1 MDKSDCFWLL
11 IIFIFYVSSC
21 NLKNNFMTFNSKK
34 QKHRV
39 LQIFIFIALSVIF
52 GSCGLFQKK
61 EKQEPVVLLK
71 PAVIKYGFNVD
82 SFYVVKGKVGSGQYL
97 SSILSR
103 YGVGLGAVDTL
114 ANNSKR
120 IFDVRKIREGNN
132 FSVFQSRDSKR
143 KPLYFI
149 YESSPINYIVF
160 ELFDSLKVYQGQK
173 EIQYRIKTS
182 QGVIESSLWNTM
194 KANGLDPML
203 ALKMEDVYAWTIDLF
218 GLQKGDRFRL
228 IYDEIYVDSV
238 SIGIN
243 FIYAAQFDYYGKE
256 IYAFRFSP
264 NDTVGYYNENGENLQ
279 KQFLKAP
286 LKFSRISSGFS
297 GGRMHP
303 VLRIVRPHHGVDY
316 AAAKGTPV
324 MSIGEGTVI
333 SKGWAGGGGNTV
345 KIKHNSVYTTSYMH
359 LSGYADGVHT
369 GARVRQGQVI
379 GFVGSTGLSTGPHLD
394 FRVYKGGSAVNPLTI
409 ESPPAKPVD
418 PKLMPQYTILKD
430 SLMKDLQKI
439 EWKSFNSKN

>member
-1 MDKSDCFWLL
+1 MMFRLNKNSRIFSCSLL
-11 IIFIFYVSSC
+11 VVFLLVFTVSC
-21 NLKNNFMTFNSKK
+21 DY
-34 QKHRV
+34 
-39 LQIFIFIALSVIF
+39 
-52 GSCGLFQKK
+52 FQKK
-61 EKQEPVVLLK
+61 EKPEPVVLLK
-71 PAVIKYGFNVD
+71 APVIKYGFPVD
-82 SFYVVKGKVGSGQYL
+82 SFYIVKGTVGQGQYL

-103 YGVGLGAVDTL
+103 YGVGLGTIDTL
-114 ANNSKR
+114 ANNSKPV
-120 IFDVRKIREGNN
+120 FDVRKIREGNT
-132 FSVFQSRDSKR
+132 FCVFHSRDSLR
-143 KPLYFI
+143 RTMYFV

-173 EIQYRIKTS
+173 EIQYRVKTS

-194 KANGLDPML
+194 KDNNLDPML
-203 ALKMEDVYAWTIDLF
+203 ALKMEDVYAWTIDFF

-243 FIYAAQFDYYGKE
+243 YIHAAQFDFYGKE
-256 IYAFRFSP
+256 IYAFRFNQ
-264 NDTVGYYNENGENLQ
+264 NDTVGYYNEKGENLQ

-297 GGRMHP
+297 SGRMHP
-303 VLRIVRPHHGVDY
+303 VLKIVRPHHGVDY

-324 MSIGEGTVI
+324 MSIGQGVVI

-359 LSGYADGVHT
+359 LSGYADGIRE
-369 GARVRQGQVI
+369 GAHVNQGQII

-418 PKLMPQYTILKD
+418 AKYMPQYTVLKD
-430 SLMKDLQKI
+430 SLMRDLQKI
-439 EWKSFNSKN
+439 EWKSGKSARM

>member
-1 MDKSDCFWLL
+1 MR
-11 IIFIFYVSSC
+11 FIQ
-21 NLKNNFMTFNSKK
+21 SKYI
-34 QKHRV
+34 RP
-39 LQIFIFIALSVIF
+39 ALSIAGFFMLAVLVF
-52 GSCGLFQKK
+52 SCGKVK
-61 EKQEPVVLLK
+61 EKEKAGPFVLLKEPVV
-71 PAVIKYGFNVD
+71 KYGFPVD
-82 SFYVVKGKVGSGQYL
+82 SFYLVNGIVGSGQYL
-97 SSILSR
+97 STILNR
-103 YGVGLGAVDTL
+103 FGVGLGTIDTI
-114 ANNSKR
+114 ANYSKP
-120 IFDVRKIREGNN
+120 IFDVRKIRDGNN
-132 FSVFQSRDSKR
+132 YTVFQSRDSLR
-143 KPLYFI
+143 KALYFV
-149 YESSPINYIVF
+149 YEISPIDFVVF
-160 ELFDSLKVYQGQK
+160 QLSDSLKIYKGQK
-173 EIQYRIKTS
+173 EIQYRIQTA

-203 ALKMEDVYAWTIDLF
+203 ALKMEDVYAWTVDFF

-243 FIYAAQFDYYGKE
+243 YIYAAQFDFYGKE
-256 IYAFRFSP
+256 IYAFRFNQ
-264 NDTVGYYNENGENLQ
+264 NDTIGYYNEMGENLQ

-297 GGRMHP
+297 SARMHP
-303 VLRIVRPHHGVDY
+303 VLKIVRPHHGVDY

-359 LSGYADGVHT
+359 LSGYADGIYQ
-369 GARVRQGQVI
+369 GARVHQGQVI
-379 GFVGSTGLSTGPHLD
+379 GFVGSTGLATGPHLD

-418 PKLMPQYTILKD
+418 TKYIAQYTVLKD
-430 SLMKDLQKI
+430 SLIRDLQKI
-439 EWKSFNSKN
+439 VWK